1 MYAKILVPVDGS
13 KTAARAVNEA
23 IDLAIALKSEV
34 RVISVVDNS
43 DRFFDV
49 GYYDPLALHTQM
61 VDEAKRVLG
70 EALALLTDKGIEA
83 DRQLV
88 EDPIAPGDI
97 SGTILRHGAIWGAHV
112 IVVGTHGRR
121 GVRRLVMGSV
131 AEGIVRKAHI
141 PILLIHT
148 DVPD

>member
-23 IDLAIALKSEV
+23 IDLAIALKSDV

-49 GYYDPLALHTQM
+49 GYYDPLSLNKQM
-61 VDEAKRVLG
+61 LVEAKRVLA
-70 EALALLTDKGIEA
+70 EALALLTAKGVNA
-83 DRQLV
+83 DRELV

-97 SGTILRHGAIWGAHV
+97 SGTILQHGALWGAQV

-131 AEGIVRKAHI
+131 AEGIVRKAKI
-141 PILLIHT
+141 PVLLIHT